1 MIEESDYLPSFAY
14 TIGLWKN
21 YKHPELISFGLTLNT
36 LHLILNDAGDM
47 IKGGQ
52 MISFDKIYD
61 NFFENS
67 STRFLNVDKRNIGDY
82 FGYGIS
88 YYKNENFPAMQ
99 LIWTDRN
106 NKFPWEEDFEEEFNF
121 KQPLLDRNAEF
132 KFREE
137 KNLGV
142 FTTRQFLDLKKKIL
156 RVVHDHNGDWQ
167 FLTGD
172 QFLKD
177 IRLIC
182 LEDMI
187 NADGTL
193 NEVFNLEYGEVAE
206 RKSIGGEWIRK
217 TFNEDE

>member
-1 MIEESDYLPSFAY
+1 
-14 TIGLWKN
+14 
-21 YKHPELISFGLTLNT
+21 
-36 LHLILNDAGDM
+36 M

-142 FTTRQFLDLKKKIL
+142 FTTRQFLDLKKNI
-156 RVVHDHNGDWQ
+156 
-167 FLTGD
+167 
-172 QFLKD
+172 
-177 IRLIC
+177 
-182 LEDMI
+182 
-187 NADGTL
+187 
-193 NEVFNLEYGEVAE
+193 
-206 RKSIGGEWIRK
+206 KSCA
-217 TFNEDE
+217 